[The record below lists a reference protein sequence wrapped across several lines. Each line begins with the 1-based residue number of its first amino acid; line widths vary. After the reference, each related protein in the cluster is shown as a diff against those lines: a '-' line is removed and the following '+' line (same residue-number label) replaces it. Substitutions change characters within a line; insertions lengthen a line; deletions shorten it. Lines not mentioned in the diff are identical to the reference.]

1 MVKQSMAAHVTR
13 WTRNA
18 LQTAA
23 LSAASIA
30 VVGECSER
38 YDHARLALYATQ
50 NLQRTSP
57 STTETTTE
65 DLQPNWLQR
74 ETPTFPYIVATSKGD
89 NARVVLEST
98 LGASSSSSPALHWID
113 AASTA
118 GVDALM
124 QPAPAT
130 LDALVQRV
138 ARAWIAAKRKW
149 HDGVP
154 AEFRPIHDDLD
165 HRLSI
170 LFDCLQRLRA
180 ASSEPVE
187 MTEEAATAPP
197 PNALVLVLGGFDDWS
212 NATGYPGLAHVV
224 LPTTRSVTPSAIA
237 RWREQDEELVA
248 ILLRVAARAV
258 DESTAESKLRVLSQ
272 QLGLSLI
279 GLDGRDDDEANSLP
293 TPPLPTETSV
303 IVDTVGNWWCDLV
316 SVCQTLEERGLSELD
331 SEEERLALVQDVCA
345 ELVSAAAAEVLECLG
360 LFATVN
366 ASQDESEELI
376 SALDAWKCL
385 EVVSG
390 LGAQEKLLSPQELL
404 QRSDALGGATRRQS
418 VTPVEALMP
427 FNQRAHGEAKFF
439 QLLEKD
445 ILQLQP
451 QTQVEIGVVPCD
463 AKALVA
469 PCHVEMRPLMRRAFE
484 RIWRDDKIFNR
495 VLELERFADRQK
507 VQQEI
512 VLYRAE
518 IDERRVA
525 LAMAQREFALM
536 EKRMTKAEHATKKA
550 EVRCNG
556 CDDTNTTLNSHSLH
570 LPTQLALLQLQI
582 ESHEVYLT
590 RL

>member
-30 VVGECSER
+30 AVGECSER
-38 YDHARLALYATQ
+38 YDRARLALYAAQ
-50 NLQRTSP
+50 NLQRTAA

-212 NATGYPGLAHVV
+212 NATATQYLHWARRVTGKGLAHVV

-316 SVCQTLEERGLSELD
+316 SVCQTLEARGLSELD

-345 ELVSAAAAEVLECLG
+345 ELVSAAAAEALECLG
-360 LFATVN
+360 LFATVD

-404 QRSDALGGATRRQS
+404 QRSDALGGATRRQG

-550 EVRCNG
+550 E
-556 CDDTNTTLNSHSLH
+556 
-570 LPTQLALLQLQI
+570 LALLQLQI

-590 RL
+590 RLRALLD